1 MMDMVN
7 GNEQPWI
14 KWSGGEEDFGYVFL
28 DGRTVRLHPFEWG
41 FTSCLLQLSSF
52 ELGRRER
59 KN

>member
-1 MMDMVN
+1 MVN
-7 GNEQPWI
+7 GNEQPGI

-52 ELGRRER
+52 EPGHYFL
-59 KN
+59 